1 MKHVK
6 WVTANTRNDTVGV
19 LFGVLTDGK
28 DYKVLEVYD
37 QWEDGFSYAVKT
49 DTGAF
54 QRLHE
59 SWFDKPA
66 TLKPQP
72 TSCDEIGCDSFDDL
86 VLCVELLEGDY
97 LLGKDLS
104 FAQKG
109 FLQSKLPIMFDTTFT
124 ANYVDWEFVNFSII
138 RGTFAPTTCVNEC
151 KRLLTFNNIFKHKSE
166 V

>member
-6 WVTANTRNDTVGV
+6 WVTANTRNDVMGV

-66 TLKPQP
+66 TLKTQP
-72 TSCDEIGCDSFDDL
+72 TPCDEIGCDSFEDL
-86 VLCVELLEGDY
+86 VYVKPLSTNTYQYFRISKEDCSEDQWRYLVNYFANPHCLGVEET
-97 LLGKDLS
+97 
-104 FAQKG
+104 
-109 FLQSKLPIMFDTTFT
+109 LQCCPADEDFWFDNEPDPTDTH
-124 ANYVDWEFVNFSII
+124 II
-138 RGTFAPTTCVNEC
+138 
-151 KRLLTFNNIFKHKSE
+151 FNDIFKHKSE

>member
-1 MKHVK
+1 MEHVK
-6 WVTANTRNDTVGV
+6 WVTANTRNDVMGV

-37 QWEDGFSYAVKT
+37 QWEDGFSYTVKT

-54 QRLHE
+54 KRLHE

-72 TSCDEIGCDSFDDL
+72 TPCDEVGCDSFDDL
-86 VLCVELLEGDY
+86 VYIAPDWDVSLDYNNLSSEQKDFLLSTLIFEKRFGHNEVDACSFSY
-97 LLGKDLS
+97 GWRDKKWFTEKIPTHPKD
-104 FAQKG
+104 KV
-109 FLQSKLPIMFDTTFT
+109 TTF
-124 ANYVDWEFVNFSII
+124 NQ
-138 RGTFAPTTCVNEC
+138 
-151 KRLLTFNNIFKHKSE
+151 LFKHKSE